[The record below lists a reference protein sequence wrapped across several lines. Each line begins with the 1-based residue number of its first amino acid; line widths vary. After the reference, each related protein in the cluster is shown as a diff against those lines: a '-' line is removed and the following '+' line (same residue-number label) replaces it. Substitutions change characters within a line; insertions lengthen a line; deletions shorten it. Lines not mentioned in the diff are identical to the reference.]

1 MTNHKPLNLYH
12 DLCPVDE
19 LTILKNTVYSK
30 NNLFYSNKQRILT
43 KECKPDLLSD
53 FKPIKGKIIHISHQH
68 QQPFCYRLFQINY
81 LNIEPDSV
89 YISIGCLFHTVRR
102 EVIYFIEIGYDLTI
116 SKNITDYSSLFV
128 DLICNYPAKSLIF
141 INELYNLRQKHLIE
155 PSCS

>member
-1 MTNHKPLNLYH
+1 MTNQKPLNLYQ

-19 LTILKNTVYSK
+19 LTIPGTYVLTLVYTSLTILKNTVYSK

-89 YISIGCLFHTVRR
+89 VACSIQCAYLHNQRGHLFH
-102 EVIYFIEIGYDLTI
+102 
-116 SKNITDYSSLFV
+116 
-128 DLICNYPAKSLIF
+128 
-141 INELYNLRQKHLIE
+141 
-155 PSCS
+155 